1 MELYEKNGN
10 ALYILEVLKKYSDE
24 FHILQVSDIKDKVA
38 ELFEVDIDSRTIRRN
53 INLLKYKLDY
63 DISTRSENGRGY
75 FLYKD
80 PDTDFE
86 PGEIRAII
94 DTFNYA
100 NYIAPSI
107 SKSIIKKCKN
117 LQNVY
122 ENEKLEHYKIYS
134 KDTKTDNKEVLK
146 NIEDIEDAI
155 FRGEKITFEYWKY
168 DLTPK
173 LEKVILSKPKVS
185 PYAII
190 YSLQQFYLV
199 CLKDK
204 RDKLYTYRLDRMKN
218 LQRLEGENV
227 HAMSEKKIEEFI
239 SSEIGMFG
247 GVKTEVEFICH
258 NRLLENVLEQ
268 FGKDT
273 PIKKYDDEHFRATTE
288 MNMEGFKYWVLRN
301 IESVDIIK
309 PIELKNELKKILEQA
324 LTRY

>member
-10 ALYILEVLKKYSDE
+10 ALYILEILKKYSDE
-24 FHILQVSDIKDKVA
+24 NHPLQVSDIARIVEKTYGMI
-38 ELFEVDIDSRTIRRN
+38 IDPRTIRRN

-63 DISTRSENGRGY
+63 DISTRADNGHGY

-94 DTFNYA
+94 DTFSYA

-107 SKSIIKKCKN
+107 AKSVIKKCKN

-155 FRGEKITFEYWKY
+155 FHKEKITFEYWKF

-173 LEKVILSKPKVS
+173 LEKVILSKPQVS
-185 PYAII
+185 PYAVI
-190 YSLQQFYLV
+190 YDLQQFYLV
-199 CLKDK
+199 CLKDGH
-204 RDKLYTYRLDRMKN
+204 DKLYTYRLDRMKN
-218 LQRLEGENV
+218 VQRLEGLAACKVNE
-227 HAMSEKKIEEFI
+227 EKLEEFI
-239 SSEIGMFG
+239 TSQIGMFG
-247 GVKTEVEFICH
+247 GPKTEVEFTC
-258 NRLLENVLEQ
+258 RLELLENVLEQ

-273 PIKKYDDEHFRATTE
+273 PIAKCDDEHFKATVQA
-288 MNMEGFKYWVLRN
+288 NKEGLKYWILRN
-301 IESVDIIK
+301 VESVDILKPAELRAEIK
-309 PIELKNELKKILEQA
+309 DILKTALE
-324 LTRY
+324 RY